1 MEAVLKREAAAGIGE
16 ALEAY
21 LKRTGLKRRIDQA
34 GIVDEWARIV
44 GPQIARVTAAEGV
57 SEDGVLFVRVATAAW
72 MQELQLQSA
81 AILKKLVLEGRPVR
95 RVVWRVG

>member
-1 MEAVLKREAAAGIGE
+1 LKREAAAGIGE
-16 ALEAY
+16 ALETY

-81 AILKKLVLEGRPVR
+81 AILKKLALEGRPVR
-95 RVVWRVG
+95 RVVWRAG

>member
-1 MEAVLKREAAAGIGE
+1 
-16 ALEAY
+16 
-21 LKRTGLKRRIDQA
+21 
-34 GIVDEWARIV
+34 V

-81 AILKKLVLEGRPVR
+81 AILKRLVLEGRPVR
-95 RVVWRVG
+95 RVVWRIGEG